1 MGGYKGMFGVN
12 MINICVILNI
22 LKKVTKRF
30 SKPSNIYFL
39 MKDKIS
45 VFSKYLILYSIVSKV

>member
-12 MINICVILNI
+12 MINICVIFNI
-22 LKKVTKRF
+22 FKKVIKRF
-30 SKPSNIYFL
+30 FKFFNIYFF

-45 VFSKYLILYSIVSKV
+45 VFSKYLILYFIVSKV